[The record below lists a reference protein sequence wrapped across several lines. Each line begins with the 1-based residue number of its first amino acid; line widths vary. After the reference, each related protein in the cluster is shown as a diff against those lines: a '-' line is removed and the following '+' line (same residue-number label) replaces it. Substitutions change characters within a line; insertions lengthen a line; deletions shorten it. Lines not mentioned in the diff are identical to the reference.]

1 MESSEKWL
9 SGEYLVG
16 VNGSGDW
23 WTASGLG
30 LLYGNEEHKGE
41 QRTVKD
47 KSFGQGGEKGRP
59 ESRRRQQ
66 EDSLLLIYC
75 AGGSYCMRRALET
88 VIVCV
93 SSAVASWAPGGLQTG
108 I

>member
-1 MESSEKWL
+1 MASCEHT
-9 SGEYLVG
+9 SGF
-16 VNGSGDW
+16 
-23 WTASGLG
+23 G

-59 ESRRRQQ
+59 ESRQRQQ

-75 AGGSYCMRRALET
+75 AGGRYCMRRALQT
-88 VIVCV
+88 VIVSV
-93 SSAVASWAPGGLQTG
+93 SSAVAS
-108 I
+108 